1 MRDEKPQEMRQPNVF
16 SKVSSQEDMRLARI
30 KSTASGFAQSGFVK
44 KELYAGFEIPAK
56 ETAMILRKAPF
67 KKTAFRKQSE
77 FFPRN
82 TVSTKQTIWY
92 WNQCTKQA
100 FSGTFSKVR
109 DTEACVSEIRE
120 RNQDPC
126 SFKAGCIPQML
137 PKPQVDKQESRQ
149 PLKIQGLGGFSCF
162 LWACFPLCFPF
173 TDSKRP
179 L

>member
-1 MRDEKPQEMRQPNVF
+1 MLRDEKPQEMRQPNVF

-82 TVSTKQTIWY
+82 TVSNKINTTKGI
-92 WNQCTKQA
+92 
-100 FSGTFSKVR
+100 GTNALSK
-109 DTEACVSEIRE
+109 CSRE
-120 RNQDPC
+120 LFQ
-126 SFKAGCIPQML
+126 K
-137 PKPQVDKQESRQ
+137 
-149 PLKIQGLGGFSCF
+149 
-162 LWACFPLCFPF
+162 
-173 TDSKRP
+173 
-179 L
+179 

>member
-1 MRDEKPQEMRQPNVF
+1 MYSTEEPVQSVQSQIRLDAVWCPVLRDEKPQEMRQPNVF

-82 TVSTKQTIWY
+82 TVSTKQTIW
-92 WNQCTKQA
+92 
-100 FSGTFSKVR
+100 
-109 DTEACVSEIRE
+109 
-120 RNQDPC
+120 
-126 SFKAGCIPQML
+126 
-137 PKPQVDKQESRQ
+137 
-149 PLKIQGLGGFSCF
+149 
-162 LWACFPLCFPF
+162 
-173 TDSKRP
+173 
-179 L
+179 